1 MCTKDFSYYISFYI
15 VVITNYDSFFFF
27 ISDHMYF
34 KRSFNLVQYM
44 YYPGANFNGLV
55 KNPEI

>member
-1 MCTKDFSYYISFYI
+1 MIL
-15 VVITNYDSFFFF
+15 FFF
-27 ISDHMYF
+27 IFDHMYF